1 MINLENFSEWFHNIL
16 EEANI
21 IDSRYPIK
29 GMSVWLPYGYQIRK
43 YMLNVYRD
51 LLDKDHEEVLFPL
64 LIPEAELAKE
74 GKLVWINS
82 NLGDEIPVV
91 FSYSFQKWEEADDK
105 SILIDDRENNIND
118 WIDKGKGIGILH
130 KSAEETIEK
139 LKGLVGIN

>member
-74 GKLVWINS
+74 GKHVKGFEDH
-82 NLGDEIPVV
+82 NLEDRQIVRSGHKKSRAHGDDGAPWTY
-91 FSYSFQKWEEADDK
+91 FRHTDGCRGRRDRAADGHG
-105 SILIDDRENNIND
+105 SSPR
-118 WIDKGKGIGILH
+118 
-130 KSAEETIEK
+130 
-139 LKGLVGIN
+139 

>member
-64 LIPEAELAKE
+64 LIPLS
-74 GKLVWINS
+74 LIS
-82 NLGDEIPVV
+82 N
-91 FSYSFQKWEEADDK
+91 F
-105 SILIDDRENNIND
+105 ILP
-118 WIDKGKGIGILH
+118 
-130 KSAEETIEK
+130 
-139 LKGLVGIN
+139 